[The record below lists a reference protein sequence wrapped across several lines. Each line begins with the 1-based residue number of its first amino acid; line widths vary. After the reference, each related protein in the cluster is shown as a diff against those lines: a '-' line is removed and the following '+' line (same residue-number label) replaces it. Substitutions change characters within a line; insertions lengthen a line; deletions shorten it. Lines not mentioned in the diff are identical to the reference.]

1 MASSPRIEPA
11 IHSRRNIGQ
20 NINVFAE
27 CNEETNVTQIID
39 EWFQQRFDYDFATR
53 TCNQDETCINY
64 LQVREL
70 VTTNCMKFVLMKFV
84 LMTHPPIFHILRLY
98 GLKVVR
104 LDVLLLTAPC
114 TMDMTYTC
122 WSATTFLVLLV
133 TSSTE
138 DLTGRDIHVLAVMQ
152 ITLSANWIYTLL
164 SKMIHPIFVVKPVCL
179 SLLSVSLYLCR
190 VCVSI
195 SLCLYVSLTLS
206 FSGSLRLSVIN
217 THCLLI
223 LQTTLR
229 MCVLVLTHT
238 LPFAYPKEVFSAT
251 LSRASIT
258 LPSTSSATT
267 N

>member
-27 CNEETNVTQIID
+27 CNEETNITQIID

-53 TCNQDETCINY
+53 TCNQNESCINY

-70 VTTNCMKFVLMKFV
+70 VTTNCMKFVLM
-84 LMTHPPIFHILRLY
+84 PPVIIFCFLRLY

-104 LDVLLLTAPC
+104 LDVLLLTAPWQLD
-114 TMDMTYTC
+114 TTSTC

-152 ITLSANWIYTLL
+152 ITQSANWMYTLL
-164 SKMIHPIFVVKPVCL
+164 SKMIHPIFVVKPVCMSL
-179 SLLSVSLYLCR
+179 SLSLCR
-190 VCVSI
+190 VHVCL
-195 SLCLYVSLTLS
+195 SLSLSLRLSLSLSLS

-238 LPFAYPKEVFSAT
+238 LPFAYLKEVFSAT

-258 LPSTSSATT
+258 PPSTSSATS